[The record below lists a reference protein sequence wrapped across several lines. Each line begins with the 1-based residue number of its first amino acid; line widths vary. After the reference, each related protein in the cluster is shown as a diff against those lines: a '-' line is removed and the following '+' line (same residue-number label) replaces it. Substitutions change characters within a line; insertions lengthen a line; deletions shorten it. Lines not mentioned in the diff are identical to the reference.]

1 MGPGTNSMELVS
13 VTARGACH
21 FRTRSST
28 NPRMKLH
35 IFALLAVFSAVAI
48 ADDGGSNNND
58 RNCEVVGAS
67 CRFYGCCKDGACKP
81 DRRGDDGI
89 CQLRCEYGG
98 HACDGNILICQ
109 NRLQLRAHNELRRG
123 ELGP

>member
-1 MGPGTNSMELVS
+1 
-13 VTARGACH
+13 
-21 FRTRSST
+21 
-28 NPRMKLH
+28 MKLH

-98 HACDGNILICQ
+98 HACDGNILVCKKEINAYGNVVGQCIDLPKPTAAA
-109 NRLQLRAHNELRRG
+109 R
-123 ELGP
+123 P